1 MKRLYMISE
10 SAGSVSSIPVWVA
23 ATKGIRLPIPP
34 TPEELDRRV
43 REMRA
48 LLREGN
54 AEAIDIDADD
64 EGLAVLS
71 RLCFELSIESDECRE
86 ILFRE
91 ASIAY
96 AIVSRITWPSEEFG
110 ERDEILSDF
119 ALAAWRSACQLHS
132 ARVAQE
138 WERRHQEAV
147 SKSVALRACLEH
159 YIRTDVSDRTD
170 ELRRN
175 FFSDARTLFAMVALL
190 RLRRNTIPHAVAEL
204 GSELF
209 DLIQSSVVQVSKEG
223 LIYLLA
229 DLSVLVGGRYRFIGN
244 WHAAKAWLSRAEG
257 LFQKT
262 ARPEAGLAR
271 VAYARLAF
279 ACDTHRHEE
288 VLRRIPDLHLEFV
301 ALRMEEEAAI
311 CRFVHG
317 ASLEAIGKLSEAT
330 EILLTLHSSLLE
342 QPDHWLLGHATSKLA
357 EVLALSGKF
366 DEAFKYYRQALAWLG
381 GRPSWARA
389 SLKALLAG
397 TLRDTGNL
405 TSAIASFREAVA
417 DYSVLGF
424 RTKVAYIRMLL
435 AETLLLADRPREA
448 EVEILAALP
457 TIREQEMSAEGVV
470 AVSLLRESIR
480 QSRLDGEALRQVREH
495 LKEGWR

>member
-1 MKRLYMISE
+1 MIS
-10 SAGSVSSIPVWVA
+10 AATGLVSGIPMWLT

-43 REMRA
+43 RETRA
-48 LLREGN
+48 FLREGN
-54 AEAIDIDADD
+54 AEAVDIDASD

-71 RLCFELSIESDECRE
+71 RLCFELSNESVECHE
-86 ILFRE
+86 LLFRE
-91 ASIAY
+91 ASVAY
-96 AIVSRITWPSEEFG
+96 AIVSRMTWPSEEFG
-110 ERDEILSDF
+110 EQDEILSDL
-119 ALAAWRSACQLHS
+119 ALAAWRSACQMHS

-147 SKSVALRACLEH
+147 SKSVALMACLDH
-159 YIRTDVSDRTD
+159 YIATNASDRTD
-170 ELRRN
+170 ELRQN
-175 FFSDARTLFAMVALL
+175 FFSDIRTLFAMVAVL
-190 RLRRNTIPHAVAEL
+190 RLRRNAIPHAVAEI
-204 GSELF
+204 GTELF
-209 DLIQSSVVQVSKEG
+209 DWLKSLGIQDKKE
-223 LIYLLA
+223 LLYLLA

-244 WHAAKAWLSRAEG
+244 WQTAKAWLSRAEG
-257 LFQKT
+257 LFHKT

-288 VLRRIPDLHLEFV
+288 VLRRIQGLHSEFA
-301 ALRMEEEAAI
+301 ALGMEEEAVI
-311 CRFVHG
+311 CRFVQG
-317 ASLEAIGKLSEAT
+317 ASLEATGKLSEAS
-330 EILLTLHSSLLE
+330 EILLALRSFLLE
-342 QPDHWLLGHATSKLA
+342 QPDHWLLGHTTSKLA
-357 EVLALSGKF
+357 EVLALSGRF
-366 DEAFKYYRQALAWLG
+366 DEAFKYYRQALVWLG
-381 GRPSWARA
+381 DRPSWARA
-389 SLKALLAG
+389 SLKALLGG

-405 TSAIASFREAVA
+405 VSAIASFREAVA

-457 TIREQEMSAEGVV
+457 TIREQEMSAEGIV

-480 QSRLDGEALRQVREH
+480 QSRLDGEVLRQVREH
-495 LKEGWR
+495 MKRGRR

>member
-10 SAGSVSSIPVWVA
+10 TAGFVSSIPLWVA
-23 ATKGIRLPIPP
+23 ATKGIRLPTPP

-43 REMRA
+43 CEVRA

-71 RLCFELSIESDECRE
+71 RLCFDLSNESDECSG

-91 ASIAY
+91 ASTAY
-96 AIVSRITWPSEEFG
+96 ATVSRMFWPSDEFG
-110 ERDEILSDF
+110 ERNEILSD
-119 ALAAWRSACQLHS
+119 LAMVAWRSARQIHS

-138 WERRHQEAV
+138 WETRHQEAV
-147 SKSVALRACLEH
+147 SRSVGLRACLER
-159 YIRTDVSDRTD
+159 YFTTNANDRTY
-170 ELRRN
+170 ELRQG
-175 FFSDARTLFAMVALL
+175 FLSDVRTLLAMVALL
-190 RLRRNTIPHAVAEL
+190 RLRRNATPHVVAEL

-209 DLIQSSVVQVSKEG
+209 DWIQSSGVQGCKKG

-229 DLSVLVGGRYRFIGN
+229 DLSVLVGGSYRFIGN

-288 VLRRIPDLHLEFV
+288 VLRGIPDLHSEFV
-301 ALRMEEEAAI
+301 ALGMEEEAAI
-311 CRFVHG
+311 CRFVQG
-317 ASLEAIGKLSEAT
+317 ASLEALGRLGEAT
-330 EILLTLHSSLLE
+330 EVLSTLRSSLLE
-342 QPDHWLLGHATSKLA
+342 QPDRWLLGHTTSKLA
-357 EVLALSGKF
+357 EVLALSGRF
-366 DEAFKYYRQALAWLG
+366 DDASKYYRQALVWLG
-381 GRPSWARA
+381 DRPSWARA
-389 SLKALLAG
+389 SLKAYLGG
-397 TLRDTGNL
+397 TLRDTGSL
-405 TSAIASFREAVA
+405 TSAIAAFREAVA

-424 RTKVAYIRMLL
+424 TTKVAYIRMLL

-457 TIREQEMSAEGVV
+457 TIEEQEMAAEGIV
-470 AVSLLRESIR
+470 AISLLRESIS
-480 QSRLDGEALRQVREH
+480 QSCLDREVLRQVREH